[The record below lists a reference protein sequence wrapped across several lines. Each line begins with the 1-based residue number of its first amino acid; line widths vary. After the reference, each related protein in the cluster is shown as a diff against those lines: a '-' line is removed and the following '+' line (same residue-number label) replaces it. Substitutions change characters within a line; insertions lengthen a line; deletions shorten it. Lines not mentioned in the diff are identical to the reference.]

1 MNATHRHD
9 RERLDELLA
18 DEAAAA
24 LEAADATELQELLA
38 RHRAV
43 DRDQLVQ
50 AAALAQV
57 AFLRRARRSAAAPG
71 STVERM
77 PAGLRARLE
86 RQAGLPAARLRAVA
100 PLAPEAPRPAPAV
113 TPSRTRMPA
122 SAWLGWGLAA
132 VLALALVLPRTE
144 QSGNAPALDLAA
156 ERSAFVTAAPD
167 VVVLPWSPPASAG
180 YEQVTGDVVWSE
192 ARQQGYLRLAN
203 MPVNDPA
210 TSQYQLWIVDPERD
224 SRPVDGGVFDVT
236 SSGEVIIPIQA
247 KLPVRAPR
255 AFAIT
260 AEQPGGVVVSAG
272 PLLVVAS
279 S

>member
-1 MNATHRHD
+1 MNATHRRD
-9 RERLDELLA
+9 LERLDELLA

-24 LEAADATELQELLA
+24 LAAADATELDELLA
-38 RHRAV
+38 RHGAA

-57 AFLRRARRSAAAPG
+57 AFLRQARRNSAIPG
-71 STVERM
+71 TTLERM

-100 PLAPEAPRPAPAV
+100 PPATVAPRSTPAAPV
-113 TPSRTRMPA
+113 RSSMPA

-132 VLALALVLPRTE
+132 VLAGALVMPRTD
-144 QSGNAPALDLAA
+144 QPAPPPDFAA
-156 ERSAFVTAAPD
+156 ERSALVAGAPD

-180 YEQVTGDVVWSE
+180 YEEVTGDVVWSE
-192 ARQQGYLRLAN
+192 SRQQGYLRLAN

-210 TSQYQLWIVDPERD
+210 RSQYQLWIVDPERD
-224 SRPVDGGVFDVT
+224 TRPVDGGVFDVT
-236 SSGEVIIPIQA
+236 AAGEVIIPIQA

-272 PLLVVAS
+272 PLLVVATT
-279 S
+279 

>member
-1 MNATHRHD
+1 MHRRD

-24 LEAADATELQELLA
+24 LEAGDATELQELLA

-57 AFLRRARRSAAAPG
+57 AFLRRARRNPAAPG

-86 RQAGLPAARLRAVA
+86 RQAGLPATPLRAVA
-100 PLAPEAPRPAPAV
+100 PPTPAAPPAPAAS
-113 TPSRTRMPA
+113 TSTPA

-132 VLALALVLPRTE
+132 VLALALVMPRTE
-144 QSGNAPALDLAA
+144 QSGIAPALDLAA
-156 ERSAFVTAAPD
+156 ERSALVTAAPD
-167 VVVLPWSPPASAG
+167 VVVVPWSPPASAG

-224 SRPVDGGVFDVT
+224 SRPVDGGVFNVT

-260 AEQPGGVVVSAG
+260 AEQPGGVVVSDG
-272 PLLVVAS
+272 PLLVVATS
-279 S
+279 